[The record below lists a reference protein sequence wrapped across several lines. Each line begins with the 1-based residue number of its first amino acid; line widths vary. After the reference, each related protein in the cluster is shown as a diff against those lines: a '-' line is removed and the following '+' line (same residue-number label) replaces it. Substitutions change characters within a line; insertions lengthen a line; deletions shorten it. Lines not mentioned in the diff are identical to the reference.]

1 MKSHNFQVNPLTG
14 AQEEL
19 SAAPSIFPR
28 HTVSI
33 RMANETMLVQQQDL
47 NQEWNGS

>member
-1 MKSHNFQVNPLTG
+1 MESHNFQVNPLTG

-28 HTVSI
+28 HTVG
-33 RMANETMLVQQQDL
+33 RMMADENMLVQ
-47 NQEWNGS
+47 